1 MTESSKAFKRKMA
14 SLTALGL
21 LLGVYAA
28 SYLILS
34 LNGSYEAESVSL
46 KGVQWWSW
54 APKGFASEKGWNH
67 AMAAI
72 YFPLCVLDVKLWHKS
87 VDFPDGRYPVN
98 REMRWDEGSTRR
110 AK

>member
-1 MTESSKAFKRKMA
+1 MKEFKLKRAPLIA
-14 SLTALGL
+14 SALL
-21 LLGVYAA
+21 FCVYAA

-67 AMAAI
+67 AMMAI

-98 REMRWDEGSTRR
+98 REMRWDEGSLRK